1 MANGSALTELDDSQ
15 LKFKS
20 LQLNFKI
27 RNSERI
33 FLLYEQKQI
42 VKQNSKQ
49 KKKDEKS
56 DKSNRKRLSNKH
68 AAVAQD
74 YSFIRD

>member
-49 KKKDEKS
+49 KKKMKKATNQTEK
-56 DKSNRKRLSNKH
+56 D
-68 AAVAQD
+68 
-74 YSFIRD
+74 